1 MYCDYADHRGAVGP
15 DEKEGRGTMMRQ
27 NTNLPQTPFFR
38 KYGLVVLEIA
48 MFLLALIFLF
58 PGLFTIIN
66 SFKTDAQISLNPF
79 TFPTAFH
86 LGNYSEAWKA
96 TQFPWVLRNTLLITV
111 LSTIGIILVSSMA
124 AYILVRSQSK
134 LAWYFYLV
142 FTFSMIVP
150 FQTFMVPLVQEAKNY
165 QLQNIWG
172 IIPIY
177 IGLGCPLAIF
187 MYHGFM
193 KGISVEIEESAAIDG
208 ASVLR
213 LFFTIVFPLLTP
225 ITATIAIL
233 DVLWIWNDFLLPLII
248 LPKGSTLQ
256 LAQFGF
262 FGMFRQQYSLA
273 MASLV
278 LSASPVIIFYLVMQR
293 FIIKGI
299 SAGAVKG

>member
-1 MYCDYADHRGAVGP
+1 MSREGAFA
-15 DEKEGRGTMMRQ
+15 KSYRS
-27 NTNLPQTPFFR
+27 FWR
-38 KYGLVVLEIA
+38 KYGLGILEGVLFI
-48 MFLLALIFLF
+48 LALLFLF
-58 PGLFTIIN
+58 PGLLTLLN
-66 SFKTDAQISLNPF
+66 SFKSDAQIATNPF
-79 TFPTAFH
+79 TLPTSFNFDNYVAAWQETKFPRVFC
-86 LGNYSEAWKA
+86 
-96 TQFPWVLRNTLLITV
+96 NTLLITFC
-111 LSTIGIILVSSMA
+111 STAGIILVSSMA
-124 AYILVRSQSK
+124 AYILARSQYK
-134 LAWYFYLV
+134 IAWYIYLL

-150 FQTFMVPLVQEAKNY
+150 FQTFMVPLVQTARDYN
-165 QLQNIWG
+165 LQNIWG

-187 MYHGFM
+187 MYHGFI
-193 KGISVEIEESAAIDG
+193 KGIPLEIEESAAIDG
-208 ASVLR
+208 ASTGR
-213 LFFTIVFPLLTP
+213 RFFTIVFPLLTP

-262 FGMFRQQYSLA
+262 FGMYRQQYSLA

-278 LSASPVIIFYLVMQR
+278 LSATPVIIFYLVMQK